1 MSHRC
6 ARILHCAKSGREY
19 ARDFAESVGFE
30 PTEDVNPRL
39 VSSEVPSTTQPTLP
53 IFKPNFKRKIC
64 VKMSTFLT

>member
-1 MSHRC
+1 MVVITL
-6 ARILHCAKSGREY
+6 AILHCAKSGREY

-53 IFKPNFKRKIC
+53 IFKRKNC
-64 VKMSTFLT
+64 VEISKFRRK